1 MSKFFIK
8 LSVVFSLLLM
18 LVLQPLIGFAESN
31 GEVVYVSLGDSL
43 AAGRTPFGENA
54 KGYPDFIAEKFEE
67 VDVLKLFVRDYA
79 VNGYTSKHVL
89 DDITNNVTK
98 GNNGSIQEVIGIATH
113 ITLDVGA
120 NDLLANLNRTT
131 GTIDQI
137 GVLNSLKSV
146 TDNLVGT
153 LTAIR
158 TLNPTAK
165 IYLMGYYNA
174 LPHLPAEAQGPIL
187 TGLQQL
193 NKVIEGVAKQSGST
207 YVATEETI
215 GANIGFLPNPQDIH
229 LSEEG
234 YRAVAELFW
243 NEMKPEVREEPAPA
257 PVPSPQPVENKPVP
271 VVYWD
276 GLLLKKGQ
284 IGKVEVTKP
293 INLWKRVDGKLVFER
308 VLQPGEQYRV
318 YRYDGLFGGQYG
330 LGDGYYVTKIDGF
343 INYQTPSKAKLQLLN
358 N

>member
-1 MSKFFIK
+1 MSKILIK
-8 LSVVFSLLLM
+8 ISLVFSLVLL
-18 LVLQPLIGFAESN
+18 LVLQPLVGFAESDS
-31 GEVVYVSLGDSL
+31 EVIYVSLGDSL

-67 VDVLKLFVRDYA
+67 ADLLNLFVRDYA

-89 DDITNNVTK
+89 DDIINNETK
-98 GNNGSIQEVIGIATH
+98 GEHGSIQEVLVQATH

-120 NDLLANLNRTT
+120 NDVLANLDRTT
-131 GTIDQI
+131 GAINQV

-153 LTAIR
+153 ITAIR

-174 LPHLPAEAQGPIL
+174 LPHLPADAQGPIL
-187 TGLQQL
+187 AGLHQL
-193 NKVIEGVAKQSGST
+193 NKIIEGVAKQSGST

-215 GANIGFLPNPQDIH
+215 GANIEFLPNPQDIH

-234 YRAVAELFW
+234 YKAVAELFW
-243 NEMKPEVREEPAPA
+243 NEMKPEVKEVPAPT
-257 PVPSPQPVENKPVP
+257 PQPVENNPIP

-284 IGKVEVTKP
+284 IGKIEIVTP
-293 INLWKRVDGKLVFER
+293 INLWKRVEGKLVFER

-318 YRYDGLFGGQYG
+318 YRYDELFGGQYG
-330 LGDGYYVTKIDGF
+330 LGDGYYVTKMDGF
-343 INYQTPSKAKLQLLN
+343 INYQTPSKAKLHLIN